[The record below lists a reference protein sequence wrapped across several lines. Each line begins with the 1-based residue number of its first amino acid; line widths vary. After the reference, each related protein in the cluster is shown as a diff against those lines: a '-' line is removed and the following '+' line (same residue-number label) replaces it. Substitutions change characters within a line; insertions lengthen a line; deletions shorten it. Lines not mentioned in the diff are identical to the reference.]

1 MTNRRDFLQ
10 TGAAVSALAM
20 NGLLP
25 AHAVGAAAASS
36 KPPLHEVLYDD
47 RYAEGRLFAATTRQ
61 HGVPARAL
69 DDGDPTGLWHGGI
82 DLQWRAAAAVV
93 GGITQDGPLLVLQQL
108 ARDCGMRMALRVAHR
123 PNADGTL
130 AHLITAPR
138 ETIMA
143 ARTLGAARLE
153 WPALF
158 AILACRCAAAV
169 GPPETFVLATPGAR
183 PALRMDRPDERP
195 SLIHYYTPR
204 RLQEGYGVDID
215 GPLNS
220 WVLAPVRQA

>member
-1 MTNRRDFLQ
+1 MTNRREFLQ

-25 AHAVGAAAASS
+25 AHAVAAAAASS
-36 KPPLHEVLYDD
+36 KSPLHEVLYDD

-69 DDGDPTGLWHGGI
+69 DDGDLTGLWYSGI
-82 DLQWRAAAAVV
+82 DLQWRSAAAPIA
-93 GGITQDGPLLVLQQL
+93 GITQDGPLLALRQL
-108 ARDCGMRMALRVAHR
+108 ARDCGMRMILRVAHR

-130 AHLITAPR
+130 AHVIAAPR
-138 ETIMA
+138 ETIGV
-143 ARTLGAARLE
+143 ARTLAAARLE

-158 AILACRCAAAV
+158 AILACRCTADV
-169 GPPETFVLATPGAR
+169 GPPETFTVATPGPP
-183 PALRMDRPDERP
+183 PALRTDRPKEQP
-195 SLIHYYTPR
+195 SFIHYYTPR